1 MKFQNP
7 ILNVLRRRTYKVKI
21 ICPFDF
27 FNVGGIIDE
36 LVSMFVWF
44 VDLHPS

>member
-7 ILNVLRRRTYKVKI
+7 ILNVLGRTYKPKI

-27 FNVGGIIDE
+27 SNVGGIIIE